1 MITFNTFVR
10 SKNGLL
16 TINEVKEDKINYGES
31 ITDKSHYNP
40 QASSFISNQ
49 GYTNTKLLYH
59 FPTGEDNGLNM
70 ALITN
75 KNLDITEKEAVY
87 NHLKTQTDKNIN
99 ELIEQLEEDEQSDND
114 DIAVTNKKEN
124 SESNVE

>member
-16 TINEVKEDKINYGES
+16 TINEIKEDVIDYGES

-40 QASSFISNQ
+40 QASSFVSNQ
-49 GYTNTKLLYH
+49 GFNNVRPLYH

-75 KNLDITEKEAVY
+75 KNLDVTEKEAVY
-87 NHLKTQTDKNIN
+87 NHLKTQTGK
-99 ELIEQLEEDEQSDND
+99 EVVKLIEQLEEDEQSDND
-114 DIAVTNKKEN
+114 DVAVTNKNEN
-124 SESNVE
+124 TSNKTE

>member
-16 TINEVKEDKINYGES
+16 TQNEIQEDKIDYGES

-40 QASSFISNQ
+40 QASSFVSN
-49 GYTNTKLLYH
+49 GGFANVKPLYH
-59 FPTGEDNGLNM
+59 FPTGENNNLNM

-75 KNLDITEKEAVY
+75 KYLDITEKEAVY
-87 NHLKTQTDKNIN
+87 NHLKTQTGK
-99 ELIEQLEEDEQSDND
+99 EIEKIIEKLEEDEQSDND
-114 DIAVTNKKEN
+114 DVAVTNKKEKT
-124 SESNVE
+124 ETKTE

>member
-1 MITFNTFVR
+1 MITFNSFIR

-16 TINEVKEDKINYGES
+16 TQNEVKEDNIDYGES

-49 GYTNTKLLYH
+49 GYTNVKPLYH
-59 FPTGEDNGLNM
+59 FPNGEDNGLNM

-75 KNLDITEKEAVY
+75 KNLDVTEREAVY
-87 NHLKTQTDKNIN
+87 NHLKTQTGK
-99 ELIEQLEEDEQSDND
+99 EVEKLIKQLEEDEQSDND
-114 DIAVTNKKEN
+114 DIVVTNKQEN
-124 SESNVE
+124 TPTEAQ